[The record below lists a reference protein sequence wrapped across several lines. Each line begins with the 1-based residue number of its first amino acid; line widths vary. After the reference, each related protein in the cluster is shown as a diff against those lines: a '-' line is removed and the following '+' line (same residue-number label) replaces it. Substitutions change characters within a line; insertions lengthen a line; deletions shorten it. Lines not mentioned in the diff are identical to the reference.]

1 MAKKKQETFPSLNG
15 NWIRRATDITDCLIG
30 EGFNYLHYSVTTAK
44 NVRDFPKVKIVL
56 GLRVEVEE
64 KDRATATKNI
74 MDAVTDKTVSNWNQN
89 KSKYTVKENSDGTGP
104 EKENRLDIPVTV
116 GDKTRLF
123 RIEIKPVK
131 GGGSGGGSAS
141 TAINECMAAVYAAVR
156 FWHVNKDLDP
166 TIGLDENML
175 KEAYDNH
182 CTLDRPFKDL
192 WADSFWHTSH
202 CMVAN
207 KLFNSE
213 ETKGIKHPH
222 FYRGGGFDDK
232 EIKQAYK
239 RLNTDLKNKKLPYFT
254 AEDKWNPADIWM
266 ASPDFDIAPLRIQ
279 MEASTINKFIAENY
293 TAKKLIGVSLKKLG
307 PTANL
312 KVVNDETP
320 AQRKANVNSF
330 KWVNTNGV
338 GGYDLYFENKGK
350 TPIDVYLYYGSG
362 TFDKFQLRNF
372 GGDKDSWQIELK
384 GATAA
389 HGRCGGGNVHDI
401 VNKYAPG
408 SFPSP
413 QMFNQCDPKGG
424 KKKEITEEIARL
436 LVEFK
441 AKNVKAKE
449 KIATLKEQTQYED
462 SISTKEQKW
471 RYSKLNGLRLL
482 KALEDNKGTKANKI
496 VQSLYLFCTS
506 QLDDS
511 SVHVKIY

>member
-1 MAKKKQETFPSLNG
+1 MAVKQENFSELSG
-15 NWIRRATDITDCLIG
+15 NWVKRAVDITDCLIG
-30 EGFNYLHYSVTTAK
+30 EGYNYLHYNVMQVQPPKAFPTA
-44 NVRDFPKVKIVL
+44 KIVL

-64 KDRATATKNI
+64 RDRKKATENI
-74 MDAVTDKTVSNWNQN
+74 QKAVREKEVSGA
-89 KSKYTVKENSDGTGP
+89 KYLGNYTYETNSDGTGP
-104 EKENRLDIPVTV
+104 KKENRIDIPVTV
-116 GDKTRLF
+116 GKNTRVI
-123 RIEIKPVK
+123 RIEVKPVK

-141 TAINECMAAVYAAVR
+141 TAINECMTAVYCAIR
-156 FWHVNKDLDP
+156 FHEINEDLDP
-166 TIGLDENML
+166 NKGLDENLL
-175 KEAYDNH
+175 KKAYDNY

-192 WADSFWHTSH
+192 WADSFWHHSH
-202 CMVAN
+202 CMIAN
-207 KLFNSE
+207 KLKRSK
-213 ETKGIKHPH
+213 ETKDIKNPH

-239 RLNTDLKNKKLPYFT
+239 RLNDDLKAKKLPYFT

-266 ASPDFDIAPLRIQ
+266 ASPDFDIAPLRI
-279 MEASTINKFIAENY
+279 EIDAGNINKFIAKNY
-293 TAKKLIGVSLKKLG
+293 TDKKLIGVSLKKLG
-307 PTANL
+307 PQANF

-320 AQRKANVNSF
+320 AQRKENIDSYQWINKNSI
-330 KWVNTNGV
+330 

-389 HGRCGGGNVHDI
+389 HGRCGGGNVAEI

-408 SFPSP
+408 SLPWNNTGL
-413 QMFNQCDPKGG
+413 FNDCNPKG
-424 KKKEITEEIARL
+424 KKAKEITEEIARL

-482 KALEDNKGTKANKI
+482 KALEDNAGAKANKI
-496 VQSLYLFCTS
+496 VQSLYLFCSS
-506 QLDDS
+506 QLDYS